1 MTGVER
7 RAAATSLSTVADP
20 ALAGGAAWIEGELV
34 PVEEARIPI
43 LDTGFVRSDLTYD
56 VVSVWRGSFFR
67 LDDHLARFQ
76 RNWTRVRLSPPF
88 GRDEIRALLIDMVR
102 RSGLRD
108 AYVAMIL
115 TRGVPAPGERDP
127 RSFRNR
133 FYAYAVPFVW
143 IQRPDQQ
150 AAGTHLVIARDTIRI
165 PPTAVDPTVKNF
177 HWGDLVRGLYEA
189 YDRGGALGA
198 LTDGNGNV
206 TEGPG
211 FNVFALVD
219 GVLRTPADG
228 VFDGMTRRTL
238 IELVQEEGAA
248 PLQLGPLPVA
258 ELARASEVF
267 LSSTAGGVMPVTTLD
282 GATVGDGR
290 PGELTR
296 RLQAR
301 YWLAHEDPRFATPVT
316 R

>member
-1 MTGVER
+1 MSV
-7 RAAATSLSTVADP
+7 RAAAADP
-20 ALAGGAAWIEGELV
+20 ALAAGAAWIDGELL
-34 PVEEARIPI
+34 PAAEARIPI

-67 LDDHLARFQ
+67 LDDHLARFE
-76 RNWTRVRLSPPF
+76 RNWRRLRLTPPF
-88 GRDEIRALLIDMVR
+88 GLGEMRELLIEMVR
-102 RSGLRD
+102 RSGLAD

-127 RSFRNR
+127 RRFVNR

-150 AAGTHLVIARDTIRI
+150 KEGAHLVVARETVRI
-165 PPTAVDPTVKNF
+165 SPRAVDPTVKNF

-189 YDRGGALGA
+189 YDRGGSLAV
-198 LTDGNGNV
+198 LTDGAGNV

-211 FNVFALVD
+211 FNLFALVD

-238 IELVQEEGAA
+238 IELVEEEGIVPLRVA
-248 PLQLGPLPVA
+248 PLTVA
-258 ELARASEVF
+258 ELERAEEVL

-282 GATVGDGR
+282 GRAVGDGR
-290 PGELTR
+290 PGALTL
-296 RLQAR
+296 RLRER
-301 YWLAHEDPRFATPVT
+301 YWRAHEEPRFATPVPA
-316 R
+316 

>member
-1 MTGVER
+1 MSTSER
-7 RAAATSLSTVADP
+7 QSNP
-20 ALAGGAAWIEGELV
+20 FAGGAAWIDGEVV
-34 PVEEARIPI
+34 PARDARISI

-56 VVSVWRGSFFR
+56 VVSVWEGSFFR
-67 LDDHLARFQ
+67 LDDHLARFE
-76 RNWTRVRLSPPF
+76 RNWRRLRLNPPLDL
-88 GRDEIRALLIDMVR
+88 RQQRELLIDLVR
-102 RSGLRD
+102 RTELQD
-108 AYVAMIL
+108 AYVAMIC

-127 RSFRNR
+127 RRFANR

-150 AAGTHLVIARDTIRI
+150 ADGAHLVIARDTIRI

-219 GVLRTPADG
+219 GVLRTPAEG

-238 IELVQEEGAA
+238 IELVQEERIV
-248 PLQLGPLPVA
+248 PLEVGPLPVDD
-258 ELARASEVF
+258 LARADEIF

-282 GATVGDGR
+282 GRPVGDGR
-290 PGELTR
+290 PGALTQ
-296 RLQAR
+296 RLHAR
-301 YWLAHEDPRFATPVT
+301 YWSAHAEPRWATPATSPARVA
-316 R
+316 